1 MFLDSLLE
9 DRNGGYCL
17 AKESWEALLDLT
29 FQEDLC
35 CTGPSFPLL
44 LQVQTHLA
52 CCLSLVSWAVFTW
65 SAAFCEFSQ
74 TLNCWWYQLD
84 SFSVCGI
91 VQNWQSYLAVM
102 WARNECHLWFRTKD
116 DSDSLSDWQWVR
128 TRSAIHWV
136 EQEVFLQRFWALP
149 PFEGRLLAGCRLTLL
164 SVFALVFLFSCS
176 SMRSSI
182 VPSRRTNLGTSASI
196 LFLQKAARLLPSTVK
211 YYRSCLWLDER
222 CIFTVVRF
230 SDWFVVYSGRI
241 LRGLFFM
248 CKSQYV
254 WNKCIFA

>member
-9 DRNGGYCL
+9 DRNEGYCL

-52 CCLSLVSWAVFTW
+52 CCLSLVSWAVFAW

-84 SFSVCGI
+84 SFSVWGI
-91 VQNWQSYLAVM
+91 VQNCQSYLAVM
-102 WARNECHLWFRTKD
+102 WARNEVQNQRWQWLTVRLTV
-116 DSDSLSDWQWVR
+116 STNSLSNSLSWAGGISS
-128 TRSAIHWV
+128 T
-136 EQEVFLQRFWALP
+136 FLSSSSLWRKVVS
-149 PFEGRLLAGCRLTLL
+149 RLTLL
-164 SVFALVFLFSCS
+164 SVFALMFLFSCS